1 MATLYE
7 IAEFSGYKVKQV
19 RNKLGWRYER
29 FDYGNKIYFGRID
42 GTNFVRDDVNH
53 DLLFWYDDYIID
65 GRKVPYYLVPI
76 VCSKDLIYY
85 ETILH
90 FDELIL
96 FPERKSKTDID
107 DISDVVYFAV
117 NDISNQFVRISNEYA
132 ETLEKVDFGRTLCR
146 KEDVVVFDGEKLSKE
161 CLEEET
167 FVCKNCGER
176 RWKKDICLISDG
188 EQQLAYYSL
197 NSVRGEYL
205 CDKCIEKYRKDDKY
219 FRVSNCPI
227 EAYVKKSLGFLYY
240 GKWYTKYQ
248 RLHNFQKSDFS
259 GRLVLADSL
268 YPVNIGDYSI
278 KYGTKGEIKKTPN
291 IVKLKDITGATYYC
305 SKEITEEIDGKLYI
319 SSTYPIYE
327 YHDSDVKFHP
337 IYLTKNNTI
346 RRGRKDDG
354 KTYYGF
360 EIETEGNRSSS
371 VYLVNSIGDL
381 VVCEDDGS
389 LNNGYEIISQPMTF
403 ECLEYLLPKFDE
415 AFKKIKENGQSSDG
429 QATCGLHI
437 HVSKSA
443 FNDKNAIMKAVAI
456 VSYFRDNIEIFSR
469 RKENRY
475 CTYDKITYKEED
487 LKRLNKASVR
497 HAAVNTKNLSNRKT
511 IEFRTF
517 SGTLDTLNLMAS
529 VEFVRNIVEE
539 ANKTKNTVNFASLLK
554 GKYIEEYI
562 RRNNLEFDLTSKVKF
577 SNWYCNDE
585 DSEEK
590 MRHLK

>member
-7 IAEFSGYKVKQV
+7 IAEFSGYTVKQI
-19 RNKLGWRYER
+19 RKKLGWRYEG
-29 FDYGNKIYFGRID
+29 FDYGNKVYFGRID
-42 GTNFVRDDVNH
+42 GTNFVRDDANH
-53 DLLFWYDDYIID
+53 DLLFWYDGYIID
-65 GRKVPYYLVPI
+65 GCKVPYYLVPI

-107 DISDVVYFAV
+107 DISNVVLFAV
-117 NDISNQFVRISNEYA
+117 NNTSNQFVRISNEYA
-132 ETLEKVDFGRTLCR
+132 ETLEKVDFGLTLCR
-146 KEDVVVFDGEKLSKE
+146 KEDVVIFDGQKLSKKLFE
-161 CLEEET
+161 DET

-176 RWKKDICLISDG
+176 RWKKDICFVSDG
-188 EQQLAYYSL
+188 ELPTHYSS
-197 NSVRGEYL
+197 NYNKCEHL
-205 CDKCIEKYRKDDKY
+205 CDKCIERYRNDDKY
-219 FRVSNCPI
+219 FRVSDCSK
-227 EAYVKKSLGFLYY
+227 ETYVKKSLGFLYY

-248 RLHNFQKSDFS
+248 RLSNFRKSDFS
-259 GRLVLADSL
+259 GRLVLADNL
-268 YPVNIGDYSI
+268 CPVDVGDYFL
-278 KYGTKGEIKKTPN
+278 KYGTKSEIKKMPN
-291 IVKLKDITGATYYC
+291 IVKIKDITGSTYYC
-305 SKEITEEIDGKLYI
+305 SKEMTEEIDGELYT

-327 YHDSDVKFHP
+327 YHDCDVKFCP
-337 IYLTKNNTI
+337 IYLTKNKTI
-346 RRGRKDDG
+346 RKGKVDDG

-371 VYLVNSIGDL
+371 VYLVNRIGDL

-403 ECLEYLLPKFDE
+403 ECLEFLLPKFDE

-429 QATCGLHI
+429 QETCGLHI

-456 VSYFRDNIEIFSR
+456 VSYFRNNIEIFSR
-469 RKENRY
+469 RKENKY
-475 CTYDKITYKEED
+475 CAYDKITYKEED
-487 LKRLNKASVR
+487 LKRLNKASGR
-497 HAAVNTKNLSNRKT
+497 HAAVNTKNLSKRKT

-539 ANKTKNTVNFASLLK
+539 ANKTKNTVNFTSLLK
-554 GKYIEEYI
+554 GKYIKEYI
-562 RRNNLEFDLTSKVKF
+562 RKNNLEFDLTSKVKF